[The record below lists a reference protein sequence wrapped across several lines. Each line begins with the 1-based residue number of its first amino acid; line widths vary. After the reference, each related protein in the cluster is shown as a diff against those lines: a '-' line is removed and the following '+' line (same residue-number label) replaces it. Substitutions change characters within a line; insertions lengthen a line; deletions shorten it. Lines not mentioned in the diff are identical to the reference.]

1 MNEYKKARENNGG
14 FFEQKRGIIRVSG
27 GEAEMFL
34 NGLMTNDVK
43 KLPENAWM
51 IAAFPN
57 AQGRLL
63 ALVRV
68 WRKDGKF
75 YFDTE
80 IETYETVLKNLQ
92 RFTLAGDFFVDDLTG
107 DSSIVSVRG
116 SEIKNLKFKTPG
128 ENEVLEAE
136 INDEKIFVF
145 RAFRAGG
152 FDVFLPKTSKEN
164 FFKELQNAEIRLI
177 GEKTKDIFRIENGIP
192 KYGVD
197 MDETTVVLETGI
209 DEAVSFNK
217 GCYIGQEI
225 IARIHF
231 RGHVAKKLTGLI
243 FEDETAEI
251 KSNDE
256 LKSADGKNA
265 GRITSAIFSP
275 TLNKII
281 ALAYVRYDYLAEG
294 TELKVNDLI
303 ARVKDLPFVH

>member
-34 NGLMTNDVK
+34 NGLITNDVK
-43 KLPENAWM
+43 KLPDDSWM
-51 IAAFPN
+51 LAAFPN

-63 ALVRV
+63 ALARV
-68 WRKDGKF
+68 WRENEKF

-80 IETYETVLKNLQ
+80 PETYEAVLKNLR
-92 RFTLAGDFFVDDLTG
+92 RFTAAGDFFVDDLTAG
-107 DSSIVSVRG
+107 FSFVSARRMK
-116 SEIKNLKFKTPG
+116 IPNFKFQIPSA
-128 ENEVLEAE
+128 NEVLEAE

-145 RAFRAGG
+145 RAFRADG
-152 FDVFLPKTSKEN
+152 FDVFLPKTAKEY
-164 FFKELQNAEIRLI
+164 FFKELQNGRAALI
-177 GEKTKDIFRIENGIP
+177 GEKNREVFRIENGIP

-197 MDETTVVLETGI
+197 VDETTVVLETGI

-251 KSNDE
+251 KPNDE

-265 GRITSAIFSP
+265 GRITSATFSP

-281 ALAYVRYDYLAEG
+281 ALAYVRFDYLAEG
-294 TELKVNDLI
+294 TELQANELI
-303 ARVKDLPFVH
+303 ARVKDLPFVR